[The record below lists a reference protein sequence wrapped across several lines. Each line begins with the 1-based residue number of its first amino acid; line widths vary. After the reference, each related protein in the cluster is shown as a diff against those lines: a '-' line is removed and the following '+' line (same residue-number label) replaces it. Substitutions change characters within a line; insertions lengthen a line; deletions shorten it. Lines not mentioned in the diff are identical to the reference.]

1 MCPGEL
7 VVGQV
12 GQHKDAALQTAKGP
26 VSQKKDADSF
36 PRVSSISEGKQTE
49 GGVRTWVFLLP
60 AGPITLS
67 TPSHYHTAISRVF

>member
-12 GQHKDAALQTAKGP
+12 GQHKDAALQTAKGS

-36 PRVSSISEGKQTE
+36 PRVSSISETH
-49 GGVRTWVFLLP
+49 LP
-60 AGPITLS
+60 PA
-67 TPSHYHTAISRVF
+67 